1 MEQYLEPSGMQYMTT
16 PLGFLKIIALEGF
29 LTEIQFVESPTEI
42 EQKNKISEK
51 VISQLHEYFD
61 CKRIKFDLPLKP
73 SGTNFQKEVWKELLK
88 IEFGNLSNYKSI
100 AISLGDPN
108 KNRAVGNANGANP
121 IPIIIPCHRVIGSNN
136 NMIGYS
142 GGIEKKRW
150 LIEHENA
157 GLGGSLFGKFNC

>member
-1 MEQYLEPSGMQYMTT
+1 MKQPLEPSGVQYIST
-16 PLGFLKIIALEGF
+16 PLGFLKIIAVDGYLA
-29 LTEIQFVESPTEI
+29 EIQFVESPTEI
-42 EQKNKISEK
+42 EKKNEISES
-51 VISQLHEYFD
+51 VIIQLQEYFNG
-61 CKRIKFDLPLKP
+61 KRKEFDLPLKP
-73 SGTNFQKEVWKELLK
+73 AGTDFQKAVWKELLK
-88 IEFGNLSNYKSI
+88 IEFGQLSNYKSI

-121 IPIIIPCHRVIGSNN
+121 IPIIVPCHRVIGSNN

-157 GLGGSLFGKFNC
+157 GLGRSLFG

>member
-1 MEQYLEPSGMQYMTT
+1 MKEIVKPSGVQYMST
-16 PLGFLKIIALEGF
+16 PLGFLKIIAVDGYLA
-29 LTEIQFVESPTEI
+29 EIQFVENPTEI
-42 EQKNKISEK
+42 EQKNEISES
-51 VISQLHEYFD
+51 VILQLQEYFD
-61 CKRIKFDLPLKP
+61 GKRQEFDLPLKP
-73 SGTNFQKEVWKELLK
+73 FGTDFQKEVWKELLK
-88 IEFGNLSNYKSI
+88 IEFGQLSNYKSI

-142 GGIEKKRW
+142 GGIDKKRW

-157 GLGGSLFGKFNC
+157 GLGGSLFG